1 MSLPEV
7 PHHSISPVGIVVLL
21 FLAALFVVGFV
32 QPKLIMPGTLKAYL
46 RFIYGSFLKPH
57 TGDSNGNQQEALES
71 FYQSQAE
78 AYDITRTTL
87 LRGRDDMIELVA
99 AQLKHKNFAR
109 KPVWV
114 DVSPVR
120 PPTANTTHS
129 TDVCRLVVA
138 LAGTL
143 STWATIWTSPSF
155 FAQSISLTF
164 LHHC

>member
-1 MSLPEV
+1 MSLLEV
-7 PHHSISPVGIVVLL
+7 PRQSISPVGIVVLL

-32 QPKLIMPGTLKAYL
+32 RAIMPGTLHAYL

-71 FYQSQAE
+71 FYESQAE
-78 AYDITRTTL
+78 AYDTTRTTL

-109 KPVWV
+109 EPVWV

-143 STWATIWTSPSF
+143 SRWANI
-155 FAQSISLTF
+155 
-164 LHHC
+164 

>member
-1 MSLPEV
+1 MSLLEV
-7 PHHSISPVGIVVLL
+7 PHQSISLVGIALLL

-32 QPKLIMPGTLKAYL
+32 QPKLIMPGTLHSYL

-78 AYDITRTTL
+78 AYDTTRTTL
-87 LRGRDDMIELVA
+87 LRGRDNMIELVA

-114 DVSPVR
+114 DVSPAHFLT
-120 PPTANTTHS
+120 PNNPTNVS
-129 TDVCRLVVA
+129 RLVVA

-143 STWATIWTSPSF
+143 SRWANI
-155 FAQSISLTF
+155 
-164 LHHC
+164 